1 MLGAGCR
8 TWQPVPPPSAGAPT
22 TLPRVR
28 VLRADGSRVEVDQVY
43 VRGDTL
49 YGERRTGTAPGSRE
63 VVAVPV
69 DSVRRVE
76 ARRVSGAR
84 TGALAGGVLLG
95 VAAAVYLFA
104 YYVGFWVA

>member
-1 MLGAGCR
+1 
-8 TWQPVPPPSAGAPT
+8 
-22 TLPRVR
+22 
-28 VLRADGSRVEVDQVY
+28 VY

-49 YGERRTGTAPGSRE
+49 YGERRAGTAPGSRG

-76 ARRVSGAR
+76 ARRVSAAR

-95 VAAAVYLFA
+95 VAAAVYVFA
-104 YYVGFWVA
+104 SYVGFWSA

>member
-1 MLGAGCR
+1 
-8 TWQPVPPPSAGAPT
+8 VPPPSAGAPT

-28 VLRADGSRVEVDQVY
+28 VLRLDGSRVEVGQAY
-43 VRGDTL
+43 VRGDAL
-49 YGERRTGTAPGSRE
+49 YGERRAGTAPGYRG

-69 DSVRRVE
+69 DSVRRLE
-76 ARRVSGAR
+76 ARRVSAGR

-104 YYVGFWVA
+104 SYVGFWSA